1 MELEKLIKLYGLN
14 ENSRKDIEYPIEII
28 KNAYEHSRVIRETEN
43 ETKILRVLERRL
55 LKKLREFE
63 NEIH

>member
-55 LKKLREFE
+55 LKKLREYE

>member
-14 ENSRKDIEYPIEII
+14 ENNRKEIEYPIETI
-28 KNAYEHSRVIRETEN
+28 KNAYEHSKVIRETED

-63 NEIH
+63 NRIN

>member
-1 MELEKLIKLYGLN
+1 MELEKLIKLYGLD
-14 ENSRKDIEYPIEII
+14 ENNRKEIEYPIETI
-28 KNAYEHSRVIRETEN
+28 KNAYEHSKVIRETED
-43 ETKILRVLERRL
+43 ETKILRILERRL